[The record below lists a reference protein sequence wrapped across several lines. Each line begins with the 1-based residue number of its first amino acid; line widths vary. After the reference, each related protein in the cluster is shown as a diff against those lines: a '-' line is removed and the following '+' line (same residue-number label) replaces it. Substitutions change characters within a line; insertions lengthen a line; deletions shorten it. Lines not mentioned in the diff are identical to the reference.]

1 MSTKDIL
8 NAIIS
13 GQNVDAEAALNDVM
27 MSKIADRFSELKQ
40 ELAPS
45 FFSSKTSEVNE
56 KLASDATASD
66 YIKDFIESDDPR
78 FEGKSKEERRK
89 MALGAFYSNQ
99 KK

>member
-40 ELAPS
+40 ELAPT
-45 FFSSKTSEVNE
+45 FFSSQSKEVNE
-56 KLASDATASD
+56 KLASNASVGD
-66 YIKDFIESDDPR
+66 YIKDFTESDAPQ
-78 FEGKSKEERRK
+78 FKGKSKEERRK